1 MLHIVNGD
9 SVGEKLRGNVPGDIL
24 VWREID
30 SDGPIFIDPTE
41 ERSRMLR
48 ARYLERTMGIPTADY
63 VRMCEEQERTLSRC
77 RQHEEIVLWFEHD
90 LFDQTMLCYLL
101 HRFARLPLERTRLS
115 LLCIGAFP
123 GLEPFRGLG
132 ELSSDQLSALM
143 SSREPVGRDVLA
155 LGSAV
160 WEAYASS
167 APSPLL
173 DLLQGD
179 TAALPYVREAF
190 RLHLSRFPSTRN
202 GLGIV
207 EQTTLERIREGAS
220 DPLKL
225 FAEVGRQLHGLGMG
239 DLSYWHCLARMSQG
253 AYPLLRIE
261 GLRRFPSY
269 REPEPSFRQCTVIL
283 TETGNRVLSGEKDW
297 VELNGIDEWYG
308 GVQLQGH
315 AVPWRWDS
323 YEGRLVKR

>member
-9 SVGEKLRGNVPGDIL
+9 TVAEKLKGNVPGDVL
-24 VWREID
+24 VWREIY
-30 SDGPIFIDPTE
+30 SDGPVFIDLRE
-41 ERSRMLR
+41 ERCRMLR
-48 ARYLERTMGIPTADY
+48 SRYLERTMGIPSSDY
-63 VRMCEEQERTLSRC
+63 MRFCEEQERELSRC
-77 RQHEEIVLWFEHD
+77 GQHEEIVLWFEHD

-123 GLEPFRGLG
+123 GLMPFRGLG
-132 ELSSDQLSALM
+132 ELSPDQLSALIG
-143 SSREPVGRDVLA
+143 SREPVGRGVLA
-155 LGSAV
+155 LGSAI
-160 WEAYASS
+160 WEAYASPD
-167 APSPLL
+167 PSLL
-173 DLLQGD
+173 LERLQGD

-207 EQTTLERIREGAS
+207 EQTTLERVSDGAS

-225 FAEVGRQLHGLGMG
+225 FAAVSGQLPGLGMG

-253 AYPLLRIE
+253 THPLLRLE
-261 GLRRFPSY
+261 GLRRFPDY
-269 REPEPSFRQCTVIL
+269 REPEPSFRHCAIGL
-283 TETGNRVLSGEKDW
+283 TETGRRVLSGEADW

-308 GVQLQGH
+308 GVHLQGH
-315 AVPWRWDS
+315 AAAWRWNPS
-323 YEGRLVKR
+323 EGKLA